1 MARYGTDIY
10 GAGYYGAGTLTVV
23 DFDATPFVTTP
34 INYGTIQ
41 LRWVVPSGEW
51 DTLRLVRNRY
61 GFPLTADD
69 GDVILE
75 NSKSTAANYYI
86 DDGEVP
92 NNVGLK
98 KGIDYFYSLFVLKTS
113 DGFWAKAGDAV
124 GLSAKD
130 YDFSFSLTTV
140 LPEVFQSKS
149 YKTLSSEANNDDL
162 TSFLS
167 IFQTYFDFM
176 KNYAELLL
184 NTYDPTTI
192 HYPALPYM
200 MRQLGSKFEPELGVQ
215 QSRVFLRNVSLL
227 TKSKGSLQGV
237 KDFIKA
243 FTGWEPIVTPT
254 KNQMLTFND
263 SSFEESVGNW
273 ANISNANLSVISNGS
288 LSPYNEPL
296 LPLSFPNKQAG
307 SLKLKAVAAADV
319 EIACGFSNPI
329 LKGIPIQPGFTYT
342 FSVYTYAAATARKV
356 VVDVRWYDR
365 NGIELS
371 RVGEANK
378 TNTTVAWATRVS
390 VTGPAPEESY
400 FAVPYIRVQSCAID
414 ELHYFDCAQF
424 EISSEGATS
433 FEDARGVNISLL
445 ANRINLI
452 ENPSFETAIT
462 PWAPTNATLSIVS
475 DQYEG
480 TTTTGHSLKIDPI
493 ANGVVKI
500 KHDSFVKVLPETW
513 YTMSGYVRTAY
524 TGLYAGDRLGG
535 FTFDWYDQSKT
546 YISTTGITN
555 QVLTEYYPTVSF
567 YRTNNI
573 LTLNSGVF
581 TSLAVGQQVR
591 LLNFA
596 GNYETEDGG
605 VTVTGIDGTY
615 TILSVTGTS
624 IQVASSG
631 VNIPLIIK
639 PAEDSDIEWLI
650 QDLKLDFTSKY
661 ASSLSPSNAFYVKPS
676 FNWSNATTGQ
686 SLWLD
691 ATMLESSTSL
701 GTYFDGS
708 IGFSEAT
715 DLLWEGTPNESRS
728 YYYKNRNAVL
738 KRLTAQLPGYIYLKQ
753 WFALYFANSY
763 QG

>member
-10 GAGYYGAGTLTVV
+10 GSSYYGAGILTVV
-23 DFDATPFVTTP
+23 DFDATPFTAVP
-34 INYGTIQ
+34 VNYATIQ

-75 NSKSTAANYYI
+75 SPKNTAPNYYI
-86 DDGEVP
+86 DDGEIP

-98 KGIDYFYSLFVLKTS
+98 QGIDYFYSIFVLKTV
-113 DGFWAKAGDAV
+113 DGFWAKAGDVV

-130 YDFSFSLTTV
+130 YDVAFSLTTG

-149 YKTLSSEANNDDL
+149 YKNISDNSTNDDL
-162 TSFLS
+162 TAFLS

-176 KNYAELLL
+176 KTYAELLL
-184 NTYDPTTI
+184 NTYDPTII

-200 MRQLGSKFEPELGVQ
+200 MQQLGSKYEPELGVQ
-215 QSRVFLRNVSLL
+215 QSRVFLRNISLL

-243 FTGWEPIVTPT
+243 FTGWEPVVNAT
-254 KNQMLTFND
+254 KNQMLTYND

-273 ANISNANLSVISNGS
+273 TSISNANLSVISSGS
-288 LSPYNEPL
+288 LTPYGESS
-296 LPLSFPNKQAG
+296 LPLAFPNKQSG
-307 SLKLKAVAAADV
+307 SLKLKAVAAGDV
-319 EIACGFSNPI
+319 EIGCGYATPI
-329 LKGIPIQPGFTYT
+329 LSGIPVQSGFTYT

-365 NGIELS
+365 NGVELS
-371 RVGEANK
+371 RAGEASKN
-378 TNTTVAWATRVS
+378 NTTSSWATRVS
-390 VTGPAPEESY
+390 VTSTAPDNAY
-400 FAVPYIRVQSCAID
+400 FAAPYIRVQSCALN
-414 ELHYFDCAQF
+414 ELHYFDGAQF
-424 EISSEGATS
+424 EVSSNGPTN

-445 ANRINLI
+445 ANRVNLI
-452 ENPSFETAIT
+452 ENPSFETTVT

-480 TTTTGHSLKIDPI
+480 TTETGHSLKINPI
-493 ANGVVKI
+493 ANGAVKI
-500 KHDSFVKVLPETW
+500 QHDNFVTVLPDTW

-524 TGLYAGDRLGG
+524 TGTYSGDRLGG

-546 YISTTGITN
+546 YISTTGITDE
-555 QVLTEYYPTVSF
+555 VLTEYYSAVNF
-567 YRTNNI
+567 YRTNNL
-573 LTLNSGVF
+573 LTLRSEIF
-581 TSLAVGQQVR
+581 TSLVVGNTVR
-591 LLNFA
+591 LVNF
-596 GNYETEDGG
+596 DGTYNG
-605 VTVTGIDGTY
+605 VVATGIDGTY
-615 TILSVTGTS
+615 TITAVNGTT
-624 IQVASSG
+624 IQVISSG
-631 VNIPLIIK
+631 ANLPLINK
-639 PAEDSDIEWLI
+639 PLTYDNTKWLI

-661 ASSLSPSNAFYVKPS
+661 SSSLSPANAAYAKPS

-686 SLWLD
+686 SVWLD
-691 ATMLESSTSL
+691 ATMLEKSTSL

-708 IGFSEAT
+708 TGFSEST

-728 YYYKNRNAVL
+728 HYYKNRNAVL
-738 KRLTAQLPGYIYLKQ
+738 KRLTKQLPGYIYLKQ